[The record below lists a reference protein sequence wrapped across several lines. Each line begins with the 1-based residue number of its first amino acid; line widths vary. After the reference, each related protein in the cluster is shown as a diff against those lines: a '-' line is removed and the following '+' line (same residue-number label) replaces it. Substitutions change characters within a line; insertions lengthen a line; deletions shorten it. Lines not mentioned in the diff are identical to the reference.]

1 MIIKAIKTRKF
12 RPPKDNLWEL
22 LLSNLPQLKENTIV
36 AVASKI
42 VSINEGRCIPFD
54 KVANKDEL
62 VISEAEKY
70 LPRNLVP
77 GEWVMHTLK
86 HNTFLP
92 SAGIDE
98 SNALG
103 HYILWP
109 KDPDKSAKEIHKFLK
124 NKFGLKNLGVIIT
137 DSHSVPLRRGVIGLA
152 LSFYGFWPLKDY
164 RGELDIFGRELVYS
178 QTNLP
183 DGLAAA
189 AVLAMGEG
197 GEQTPLALV
206 TDVPVVKFGTPR
218 PSSKK
223 FSSFKVKPQED
234 LYRPFFKALPW
245 KKGRGGK

>member
-1 MIIKAIKTRKF
+1 MIVRVIKTRKF
-12 RPPKDNLWEL
+12 RPPQDDLEEL
-22 LLSNLPQLKENTIV
+22 LLSNLPKLKENTVV

-42 VSINEGRCIPFD
+42 VSIGEGRCIPFD
-54 KVANKDEL
+54 QVASKDEL
-62 VISEAEKY
+62 VIREAEKY

-77 GEWVMHTLK
+77 GGWVMHTLK
-86 HNTFLP
+86 HNTFVP

-109 KDPDKSAKEIHKFLK
+109 KDPDKSAQKIHRFLK
-124 NKFGLKNLGVIIT
+124 NKFKLKNLGVIIT
-137 DSHSVPLRRGVIGLA
+137 DSHSTPLRRGVIGLA

-164 RGELDIFGRELVYS
+164 RGEPDIFGRELVYS

-197 GEQTPLALV
+197 GEQTPLALI
-206 TDVPVVKFGTPR
+206 TDTPVVKFGNPR
-218 PSSKK
+218 RSSKK

-234 LYRPFFKALPW
+234 LYQPFFKALPW